1 MAAKINVNRYRLITL
16 LYIVFVCL
24 SVLNVPTSLYQGNLY
39 VIKTFDHQEG
49 ILKDLI
55 TENSRI
61 LDGMDGPQRQKWEN
75 DHRLLLS
82 VAGEYKT
89 LDSVDRVIVDKLKKE
104 ETSVELDFNSRRRIE
119 SYLIEDHLLEVIR
132 KIAFKKRGIKNDI
145 VNALLPSKNEIIL
158 NTGKVM
164 EWDQYLFL
172 HKPLGV
178 SYMQLKR
185 FKVLLLEQ
193 QLAYQL
199 DLLKNIGIEQQYV
212 STSDVGKQLIEK
224 ASQVDSSTSKPAI
237 NKQEVKPLSNPI
249 QPIDKDNSKELN
261 IARTA
266 NNRFKDS
273 TFIKR
278 EQLESIMSSLKVDKF
293 YVGVQNTVM
302 SGFNDQYFKSFQL
315 TVGPNAQILKT
326 KDEVYAS
333 FKSPGVYSLRFYDK
347 NGDKND
353 FVFEKKIKVYPLPE
367 PTVSLNIA
375 NLSSGVITKK
385 VLVSSTRL
393 IASFPNSEFSSFPG
407 RINGYRF
414 VKYNGD
420 NTTESLYNYGDT
432 FQSTLQAI
440 LAKAK
445 KGDIVVF
452 DNITISLNGGSSRT
466 ATPLIY
472 KIAD

>member
-49 ILKDLI
+49 ILKTLI
-55 TENSRI
+55 AENSRI
-61 LDGMDGPQRQKWEN
+61 LDGMDGSQRQKWEN
-75 DHRLLLS
+75 DQRLLIS

-89 LDSVDRVIVDKLKKE
+89 LDSVDRVILNKLKKE

-119 SYLIEDHLLEVIR
+119 SYLIEDHLLEVLR
-132 KIAFKKRGIKNDI
+132 KIAFKKRGLKNDI
-145 VNALLPSKNEIIL
+145 VNALLPSVNEITL

-199 DLLKNIGIEQQYV
+199 DLLKNVGVEKQFV
-212 STSDVGKQLIEK
+212 STSDLGKRLIKK
-224 ASQVDSSTSKPAI
+224 ASQVTVNQETSTLKDVEP
-237 NKQEVKPLSNPI
+237 NPL
-249 QPIDKDNSKELN
+249 QPIETKEKDNSKELSV
-261 IARTA
+261 AKVA
-266 NNRFKDS
+266 NDQFRDS

-293 YVGVQNTVM
+293 YVGVQNTLM
-302 SGFNDQYFKSFQL
+302 SGFNDKHFKNFQL
-315 TVGPNAQILKT
+315 VIGPTAQIVKT
-326 KDEVYAS
+326 KDDIYAS
-333 FKSPGVYSLRFYDK
+333 FRSPGIYLLRFYDN

-367 PTVSLNIA
+367 PTVSLNVA
-375 NLSSGVITKK
+375 NLSSGVITRK

-393 IASFPNSEFSSFPG
+393 IATFPNSEFASFPG

-432 FQSTLQAI
+432 FQSALQAI

>member
-24 SVLNVPTSLYQGNLY
+24 SVLNVPTSLYQSNLY

-49 ILKDLI
+49 ILKTLI
-55 TENSRI
+55 AENNRI
-61 LDGMDGPQRQKWEN
+61 LEGMDGSQRQKWES
-75 DHRLLLS
+75 DQQLLNS
-82 VAGEYKT
+82 VAAEYKT
-89 LDSVDRVIVDKLKKE
+89 LDSVDRVILDKLKKE

-119 SYLIEDHLLEVIR
+119 SYLIEDHLIEVLR
-132 KIAFKKRGIKNDI
+132 KVAFKKRGLKNDI
-145 VNALLPSKNEIIL
+145 VNALLPSKNEITL

-199 DLLKNIGIEQQYV
+199 DLLKNVGVEKQFV
-212 STSDVGKQLIEK
+212 STTDLGKRLIK
-224 ASQVDSSTSKPAI
+224 NASQVNVNQETPASKYEIP
-237 NKQEVKPLSNPI
+237 NSLGKPNETKE
-249 QPIDKDNSKELN
+249 KDNSKELN
-261 IARTA
+261 VAKVA
-266 NNRFKDS
+266 NDRFKDS

-302 SGFNDQYFKSFQL
+302 SSFNDKHFKNFQL
-315 TVGPNAQILKT
+315 VIGPTAQIVKT
-326 KDEVYAS
+326 KDDIYAS
-333 FKSPGVYSLRFYDK
+333 FRSPGIYSLRFYDN

-367 PTVSLNIA
+367 PTVSLNVA
-375 NLSSGVITKK
+375 NLSSGVITRK

-393 IASFPNSEFSSFPG
+393 IASFPNSEFASFPG

-420 NTTESLYNYGDT
+420 NTTESLYNYGDS
-432 FQSTLQAI
+432 FQSALQAI

>member
-49 ILKDLI
+49 ILKQLI
-55 TENSRI
+55 AENKQI
-61 LDGMDGPQRQKWEN
+61 LDGMDGAQRQLWEK
-75 DHRLLLS
+75 DQRLLIS
-82 VAGEYKT
+82 VAEEYKT
-89 LDSVDRVIVDKLKKE
+89 LDSVDRVIVNKLKNE
-104 ETSVELDFNSRRRIE
+104 ETSVELDFNSRRLIE
-119 SYLIEDHLLEVIR
+119 SYLIEDHLLDVIR

-145 VNALLPSKNEIIL
+145 VNALLPSKNEITL
-158 NTGKVM
+158 NNGKVM

-193 QLAYQL
+193 QIAYQL
-199 DLLKNIGIEQQYV
+199 DLLKNVGIEKQFV
-212 STSDVGKQLIEK
+212 STTDIGKYLIEK
-224 ASQVDSSTSKPAI
+224 VTQIDTSRTKSDLK
-237 NKQEVKPLSNPI
+237 NLELKQPTIVTESKE
-249 QPIDKDNSKELN
+249 KDNSKELN
-261 IARTA
+261 LSKVA
-266 NNRFKDS
+266 NDRFKDS

-302 SGFNDQYFKSFQL
+302 SGFNDKSFKNFQL
-315 TVGPNAQILKT
+315 VIGPTAQIVKS
-326 KDEVYAS
+326 KDDIYAS
-333 FKSPGVYSLRFYDK
+333 FRSPGVYALRFYDN
-347 NGDKND
+347 NGDKSN

-367 PTVSLNIA
+367 PTVSLNVS
-375 NLSSGVITKK
+375 NLSSGVITRK

-393 IASFPNSEFSSFPG
+393 NASFPNSEFTTFPG

-420 NTTESLYNYGDT
+420 NTTESIYNYGDS
-432 FQSTLQAI
+432 FQSGLLAI